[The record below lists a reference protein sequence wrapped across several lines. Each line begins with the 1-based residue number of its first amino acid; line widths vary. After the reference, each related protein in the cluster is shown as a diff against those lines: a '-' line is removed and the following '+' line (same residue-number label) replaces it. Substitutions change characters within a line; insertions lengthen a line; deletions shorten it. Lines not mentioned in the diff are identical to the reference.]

1 MRFAGRTWS
10 FTWVILSIAAL
21 AFVCGARMVHAQ
33 DLSPGDRVELDWAGS
48 AVEAEFVERM
58 SNGWIRVRFDF
69 NGIELTPVLPPDKI
83 RPLAK
88 RKGAAGKGS
97 PGKGTQGEQGGK
109 RPVRT
114 WTDATGKFKTKARLI
129 ALDGDEVTLETEAGK
144 TITMNLAKLSDA
156 DQAMARKIAARMERD
171 AAAGADDANPF
182 AGGDPG
188 PPSVKPARQAAI
200 EAGDWS
206 ECRSVVPAA
215 PEGWSVSVGAAP
227 AAEKL
232 ASKPI
237 ALPSSGKNE
246 QNRFFEKV
254 DGLLLA
260 RGAARGC
267 VVIHDAHPGRAAETS
282 IVPVDLAAGKA
293 GAAMGWPSTLRP
305 VDIDPEGKA
314 VLGRA
319 DQMFAQGNAAPA
331 LGVWRISAGTFEEV
345 RVWSPH
351 PTGEAHGTAPS
362 FAAFVDEDHVVCV
375 TFPGSLVLWKVSAG
389 KAVYR
394 MEIAHGSTPAVSP
407 DGKVLAAAV
416 QGGVY
421 LFDALSGDTLARL
434 PGSDIPGGTLSFR
447 PDGGQ
452 VASLSP
458 QRLLVW
464 NLAAGDVYR
473 DIFFPAAIGVDAV
486 DWLFGGYILA
496 GGTTL
501 VDLERRIVLWRYQH
515 DGAAPFSRGYAERG
529 GRMWC
534 ALGDGTGGRAI
545 YPSRLPHDEAMKTA
559 AGLDPARLLAVVPG
573 STFSVETRIQA
584 APDELARVRAALEGA
599 LASAGMKVG
608 AGGLV
613 LEAITETGESRE
625 MSYRSFG
632 LDRTAQTVRVTDQIS
647 RLRIVEN
654 GKTIWE
660 AMAVGGAPA
669 VLQIKEGE
677 TIEQALAPYRK
688 PNLTFF
694 EGVTVPREVAR
705 GADAGAYGFS
715 RITPQGI
722 QPAPTPPIR

>member
-1 MRFAGRTWS
+1 MRFAGRTWWS
-10 FTWVILSIAAL
+10 TRGMLAMAAL
-21 AFVCGARMVHAQ
+21 AVVWCARIAHAQ
-33 DLSPGDRVELDWAGS
+33 DLSPGDRVELDWAGR
-48 AVEAEFVERM
+48 AVEAEFVEY
-58 SNGWIRVRFDF
+58 NPAGWVTVRFEF
-69 NGIELTPVLPPDKI
+69 NGIELTPTLPPDQV

-88 RKGAAGKGS
+88 RKGAAGKGG
-97 PGKGTQGEQGGK
+97 PGKGARAEQGGK
-109 RPVRT
+109 RPLRT
-114 WTDATGKFKTKARLI
+114 WTDATGKFKTKARLL
-129 ALDGDEVTLETEAGK
+129 ALEGDEVTLETEAGK

-156 DQAMARKIAARMERD
+156 DQAMARKIAARMEKD
-171 AAAGADDANPF
+171 AAANAHDANPF
-182 AGGDPG
+182 AEGDPA
-188 PPSVKPARQAAI
+188 PPSGNPARQATVG
-200 EAGDWS
+200 AGDWS
-206 ECRSVVPAA
+206 ECRSVVPA
-215 PEGWSVSVGAAP
+215 PPQGWSVSVGAAP

-237 ALPSSGKNE
+237 ALPASGKNE

-254 DGLLLA
+254 DGFLLA

-282 IVPVDLAAGKA
+282 IIPVDLAAGKA
-293 GAAMGWPSTLRP
+293 GAALRWPSTLRP
-305 VDIDPEGKA
+305 VDIGPEGTA

-319 DQMFAQGNAAPA
+319 DQMFAQGTVIPA
-331 LGVWRISAGTFEEV
+331 LGVWRMSGGTLEEV

-351 PTGEAHGTAPS
+351 PTGEAQGTAPS

-375 TFPGSLVLWKVSAG
+375 TFPGSLVLWKVSEG

-394 MEIAHGSTPAVSP
+394 FDVDPGSTPAISP

-416 QGGVY
+416 KGGVY

-452 VASLSP
+452 LASLSP

-464 NLAAGDVYR
+464 NLAGGDVYR
-473 DIFFPAAIGVDAV
+473 DIFFPAAIGAESV
-486 DWLFGGYILA
+486 DWLFGGYVLA
-496 GGTTL
+496 GGANL

-515 DGAAPFSRGYAERG
+515 DAAGPFSRGYAERG
-529 GRMWC
+529 GRMWYT
-534 ALGDGTGGRAI
+534 LGDGAGGRAI
-545 YPSRLPHDEAMKTA
+545 YASRLPHDEALKTA

-573 STFSVETRIQA
+573 TTFTVETRIQA
-584 APDELARVRAALEGA
+584 MPDELARVRTALEGA

-669 VLQIKEGE
+669 VLQIKDGE
-677 TIEQALAPYRK
+677 TIEQALAPYRT
-688 PNLTFF
+688 PNLAFF
-694 EGVTVPREVAR
+694 EVVGIPREVAR
-705 GADAGAYGFS
+705 GAEAGAFGFS
-715 RITPQGI
+715 QITPQGI
-722 QPAPTPPIR
+722 QPVPAPHIR